1 MGAIAAFDCS
11 PVIPATAGI
20 QTEEPAQGV
29 VWRNSEAPVRVP
41 AFAGTT
47 TCRRAE

>member
-20 QTEEPAQGV
+20 QTERSSGEHARGQSDVCSHDSVLFTWYRSP
-29 VWRNSEAPVRVP
+29 
-41 AFAGTT
+41 
-47 TCRRAE
+47 